1 MFLGIKCFL
10 PFVLKL
16 ANKKKIVVRAI
27 FKFLIKFLS
36 FVNPTPGLSFGGQT
50 CDLRIDWARVSIM
63 NIAFK
68 IPHTFILGNT
78 KTIKGLW
85 AHD

>member
-1 MFLGIKCFL
+1 MFWGIKCFL

-16 ANKKKIVVRAI
+16 ANKKKIVVRGI
-27 FKFLIKFLS
+27 LFLS
-36 FVNPTPGLSFGGQT
+36 FVNPTPGLYFGGQT

-63 NIAFK
+63 KIAFK